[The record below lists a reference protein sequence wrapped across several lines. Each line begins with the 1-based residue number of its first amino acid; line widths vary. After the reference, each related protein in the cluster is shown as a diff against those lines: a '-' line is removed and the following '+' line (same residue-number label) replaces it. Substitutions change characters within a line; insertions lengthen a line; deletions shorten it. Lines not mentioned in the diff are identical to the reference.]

1 MTTCWQDQYSRAGVT
16 LGIFAKSVQIFK
28 KCLGMNVMGSY
39 WETEKKQNP
48 QKIHTHPHKQ
58 DTTESLKHREIRRWL
73 RWLSG

>member
-39 WETEKKQNP
+39 WETEKNRTHRKFTH
-48 QKIHTHPHKQ
+48 IHTSKTQ
-58 DTTESLKHREIRRWL
+58 LKV
-73 RWLSG
+73 